1 MEVIKHFM
9 SLHAQAG
16 IIPDIKMDPEQA
28 LLILEKHN
36 AILDGLQ
43 DYMRLSTDNQ
53 LSINLYTSENI
64 SLLVSFP
71 IQVQNQNPKTILQR

>member
-28 LLILEKHN
+28 LLILERHN

-43 DYMRLSTDNQ
+43 EYMRLSTDK
-53 LSINLYTSENI
+53 LCFSNLYTPEIFLS
-64 SLLVSFP
+64 
-71 IQVQNQNPKTILQR
+71 